1 MRKNIAVAFF
11 VLQVTKISSS
21 VVIKINPQLY

>member
-1 MRKNIAVAFF
+1 MRKNIAVVFYA
-11 VLQVTKISSS
+11 LQVTKVSSS